1 MVGPRIT
8 LEEAMP
14 EPILPILESMK
25 TSHAAH
31 LDRLIA
37 YKAAGGQLDGDPNHE
52 TIDDL
57 INREKLAVSRYATS
71 IEHLRKVTA

>member
-1 MVGPRIT
+1 
-8 LEEAMP
+8 
-14 EPILPILESMK
+14 MK
-25 TSHAAH
+25 VSHIAH

-37 YKAAGGQLDGDPNHE
+37 YKAEGGQLDGDPTHE

-71 IEHLRKVTA
+71 IEHLKKVKV

>member
-1 MVGPRIT
+1 

-25 TSHAAH
+25 ASHIAH
-31 LDRLIA
+31 LERLIA
-37 YKAAGGQLDGDPNHE
+37 YKTAGGQLDGDPTHE

-71 IEHLRKVTA
+71 IEHLRKVQV